1 MSLNPKNILKLLCLT
16 FKDPGYNIESRITD
30 KERLFAS
37 QLIDLIKY
45 AINFDVFKET
55 NDTLSFTDDSVIPDV
70 TLIEE
75 EPENVSNVVQDDK
88 EFREIVDID
97 YKKKAIEFW

>member
-1 MSLNPKNILKLLCLT
+1 V
-16 FKDPGYNIESRITD
+16 YNIESRITD
-30 KERLFAS
+30 EERLFAS
-37 QLIDLIKY
+37 QLTDLIKD

-75 EPENVSNVVQDDK
+75 EPENM
-88 EFREIVDID
+88 FR
-97 YKKKAIEFW
+97 KL

>member
-1 MSLNPKNILKLLCLT
+1 V
-16 FKDPGYNIESRITD
+16 YNIESRITD
-30 KERLFAS
+30 EEKLFAS
-37 QLIDLIKY
+37 QLTDLIKD

-70 TLIEE
+70 TLIEK
-75 EPENVSNVVQDDK
+75 EPENVSEVVQDDK

>member
-1 MSLNPKNILKLLCLT
+1 V
-16 FKDPGYNIESRITD
+16 YNIESRITD
-30 KERLFAS
+30 EEKLFAS
-37 QLIDLIKY
+37 QLTDLIKD

-55 NDTLSFTDDSVIPDV
+55 NDTLSFTDDSVIPDI

-75 EPENVSNVVQDDK
+75 KPENVSEVVQDDK

-97 YKKKAIEFW
+97 YKKKNN